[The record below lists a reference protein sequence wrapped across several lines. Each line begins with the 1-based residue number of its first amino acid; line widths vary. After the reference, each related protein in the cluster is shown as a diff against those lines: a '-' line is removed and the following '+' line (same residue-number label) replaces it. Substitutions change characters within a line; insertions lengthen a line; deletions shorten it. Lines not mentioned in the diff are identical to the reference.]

1 MLELGN
7 PPYQHTG
14 DMRTHCALIDA
25 VTAAIPCLTDWA
37 NTTGFGETHER
48 DVNALRLCVMA
59 FDVLREEYSRTINI
73 ESPAGDWPTNVLKLV
88 SPYKYQAPSRV

>member
-14 DMRTHCALIDA
+14 DLRTHCALIDA

-37 NTTGFGETHER
+37 QFTGFGETNQR
-48 DVNALRLCVMA
+48 DRDALRLCVMA
-59 FDVLREEYSRTINI
+59 VDVLREEYSRTIQP
-73 ESPAGDWPTNVLKLV
+73 ESAHGEWSADVLKLV
-88 SPYKYQAPSRV
+88 QPYKYQGV